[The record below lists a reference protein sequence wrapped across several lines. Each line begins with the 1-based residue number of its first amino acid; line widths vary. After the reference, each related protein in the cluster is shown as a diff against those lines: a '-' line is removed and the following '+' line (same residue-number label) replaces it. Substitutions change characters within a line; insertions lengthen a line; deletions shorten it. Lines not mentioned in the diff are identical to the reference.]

1 MIFLDAHVHLYPAHD
16 RDRLFNAFMA
26 NARCLAPQAQHLA
39 MAIMLR
45 EGQGDLPDLLRT
57 TGRPGQRWNPRGKT
71 VDGAML
77 AGDGTNTILLIP
89 ARQIAVRERIE
100 LLGLFAA
107 ADIPDGLPAAETLQR
122 LRDAEALTILAWGL
136 GKWLFQRHAV
146 VRALID
152 AAEPPAGLLIG
163 DSAMRPSFWAMPRLM
178 ARARNRGLR
187 IVYGSDPLPRPGD
200 ESLAGSYASLIEGT
214 LSTET
219 PLKDL
224 RSLLTNPAVPIRPV
238 GHRHNLSAT
247 LQRLR

>member
-26 NARCLAPQAQHLA
+26 NARRRAPQAQHLA

-57 TGRPGQRWNPRGKT
+57 TGHPGQRWNPRGKT
-71 VDGAML
+71 ADGALL

-100 LLGLFAA
+100 LLGLFTA
-107 ADIPDGLPAAETLQR
+107 ADIPDGRPAAETLQR
-122 LRDAEALTILAWGL
+122 LRDTEALPILAWGL

-152 AAEPPAGLLIG
+152 AAEPPAGLMIG
-163 DSAMRPSFWAMPRLM
+163 DSAMRPSVWGMPRLM

-200 ESLAGSYASLIEGT
+200 ESLAGSYASLIEGS
-214 LSTET
+214 LSGDS
-219 PLKDL
+219 PLADL
-224 RSLLTNPAVPIRPV
+224 RRLLTSPATPIRPT
-238 GHRHNLSAT
+238 GRRHGVFAA